1 MDLKNDIN
9 HWEVPVWI
17 EIILYKSC
25 AYDLKLVNDIRD
37 KAMRIKTETKGE
49 SIFVHPKDLK
59 EVISKRPYSTRLK
72 KQAKMNSSEIAE
84 NVDSVYFI
92 NNILNTLQNL
102 RIVKIFLSNSLFTS
116 RVFSTV
122 EDQEVIMLEHSVEY
136 GVLDLP
142 KYLDEKELES
152 FNKTMILLGFLN
164 NKYFNR
170 DPYFKVSTTE
180 FLQKL
185 ENCIT
190 DLYLSDEIDSEDNDS
205 EMIFLDK
212 LYSLVDPKLEEDDT
226 LLLILTDYKNL

>member
-1 MDLKNDIN
+1 VDLKNEIN

-17 EIILYKSC
+17 EIVLYKSC

-37 KAMRIKTETKGE
+37 KAIRTKIEKDGE
-49 SIFVHPKDLK
+49 SLFLQPQVLR

-72 KQAKMNSSEIAE
+72 KQAKMTPVEIAE

-92 NNILNTLQNL
+92 NNILNALQNL
-102 RIVKIFLSNSLFTS
+102 RIVKIFLSNSIFTGRVFTS
-116 RVFSTV
+116 D
-122 EDQEVIMLEHSVEY
+122 DQEVIMLEHSVEY

-142 KYLDEKELES
+142 RYFNEKELES
-152 FNKTMILLGFLN
+152 FNKTMISLGFLR
-164 NKYFNR
+164 NKYLLR
-170 DPYFKVSTTE
+170 DPYFKISTTE

-185 ENCIT
+185 ENYIT
-190 DLYLSDEIDSEDNDS
+190 DIFLKDEIDEDDS

-212 LYSLVDPKLEEDDT
+212 LYALIDPKLEEDDT